1 LSDSEKR
8 QIEGRIADV
17 RRRAEQAQDPTQ
29 RFLISG
35 QISLLQA
42 QLDAYESDGWPK
54 LLAMGVR
61 DKPAG
66 RERRRGGGFGG
77 FAGFTADGSR
87 TIADSPLY
95 ERGESDQ
102 PSARPIPRGTIH
114 LPRLPALRI
123 PPGTSGR
130 LQLAEW
136 IASRD
141 NPLTSRV
148 FVNRLWYQL
157 FGRGLVPT
165 PDDFGQA
172 GLPPSHPELLDHLSL
187 QFMDEGWRVKPLLR
201 SIVLSRVYRL
211 GSQGDS
217 RAMEI
222 DPDNTLLWRNTPRRL
237 GAEQVRDAILAVS
250 GQLDLKAPVGSA
262 VALAGDGPSVQRRP
276 GGEGAAGAI
285 NDPTNPHRSVY
296 LPIVRD
302 NLPEVLALFD
312 AADPSLIS
320 SDRPQTTV
328 ASQGLFLL
336 NNTLVIRAAD
346 LLSRRLVEFG
356 TVEQRIAE
364 VYALCYGRGP
374 SPREVEQAWGFLETS
389 RRGRETQGQAARS
402 DDREDWSALCQALL
416 ASAEFLYRL

>member
-1 LSDSEKR
+1 M
-8 QIEGRIADV
+8 
-17 RRRAEQAQDPTQ
+17 QDPTQ
-29 RFLISG
+29 KFLASG

-42 QLDAYESDGWPK
+42 RLDLFESDGYPK

-66 RERRRGGGFGG
+66 QDGGRGRRFGG
-77 FAGFTADGSR
+77 FPGFSADGSR

-95 ERGESDQ
+95 ERGESDA
-102 PSARPIPRGTIH
+102 PSSRPVPRGTIH
-114 LPRLPALRI
+114 LPGLPELRI
-123 PPGTSGR
+123 PSTTSGR

-141 NPLTSRV
+141 NPLTARV

-165 PDDFGQA
+165 PDDFGQS
-172 GLPPSHPELLDHLSL
+172 GLPPSHPELLDHLAL
-187 QFMDEGWRVKPLLR
+187 QFMEGGWRVKSLVR

-211 GSQGDS
+211 ASEGDS
-217 RAMEI
+217 RGLEI

-250 GQLDLKAPVGSA
+250 GQLDLKPPVGSA
-262 VALAGDGPSVQRRP
+262 VGRTGDGPSVQRRP
-276 GGEGAAGAI
+276 GGEGLGGAI
-285 NDPTNPHRSVY
+285 NDPTDTHRSVY
-296 LPIVRD
+296 LPMVRD

-346 LLSRRLVEFG
+346 LLTRRILECG
-356 TVEQRIAE
+356 TLEERVTLAYE
-364 VYALCYGRGP
+364 LCYGRGP
-374 SPREVEQAWGFLETS
+374 VPQDIGRAREFLEAS
-389 RRGRETQGQAARS
+389 RRQRETNGQAVRS
-402 DDREDWSALCQALL
+402 DDREDWSAFCQALL